1 MIYRVSWA
9 FEGAG
14 VGWQETHA
22 ILNSSNNPKDLAPL
36 CEDIANKR
44 VQMLGNEFRIFGIRI
59 SRYSNDAGV
68 RQRGVFPI
76 KKTFRV
82 NSTAQAT
89 QAEPSSVAYL
99 VRGIAEPSLVNPQ
112 FDANTNTNFLGAPFD
127 VCVNNAGVVD
137 QSKGGLGAAF
147 AAWRTVMLGPATIG
161 WLANQTI
168 AECGIVSIAQNAN
181 GTVTYTVDAADTAT
195 LTVGAVYK
203 VRVRQVNQGTSP
215 LNIEQKVQLKTAT
228 TFVTR
233 RVIGIPTAQSG
244 GTIRV
249 YKIVQ
254 PFVDFGD
261 LVLEEN
267 VGKHKRGRVPGSS
280 PGRARKRILG

>member
-1 MIYRVSWA
+1 MIYRISFA

-22 ILNSSNNPKDLAPL
+22 MLNAANNPSALAPTL
-36 CEDIANKR
+36 IDIANKR
-44 VQMLGNEFRIFGIRI
+44 VQMLGNEFRIFGIRV
-59 SRYSNDAGV
+59 SRYSTDAGV

-76 KKTFRV
+76 KQSFRIA
-82 NSTAQAT
+82 SQAAAT
-89 QAEPSSVAYL
+89 QAEPSNVAYL

-112 FDANTNTNFLGAPFD
+112 FDANTNVNFLGGPFD
-127 VCVNNAGVVD
+127 ACVNNAGVVD

-147 AAWRTVMLGPATIG
+147 AAWRSAMLGVAMG

-168 AECGIVSIAQNAN
+168 AEVPVVSIAQNPN
-181 GTVTYTVDAADTAT
+181 GTVTYTVDADDTAA
-195 LTVGAVYK
+195 LAVGSVYK

-215 LNIEQKVQLKTAT
+215 LNMEQKVLLKTTT

-254 PFVDFGD
+254 PFIDFGD